1 MRVWAREGRAGDGE
15 GKRGCGQ
22 VRVYGGDGEGR

>member
-1 MRVWAREGRAGDGE
+1 MRGQVRVRAGDGV